1 MENTMDIVKKTEIN
15 IVRPDI
21 IWADRK
27 RWFCGL
33 PWTFTKYSLSK
44 DRLFIEKGL
53 FNYEQNE
60 TRLYRILDIQL
71 KINLIQR
78 IFGLGTIKV
87 CSSDKTL
94 GNFELKNIRN
104 CSDVKE
110 LLSVNVEEQRIKNR
124 VSSREL
130 IGNNYNEDGST
141 EIEGG

>member
-1 MENTMDIVKKTEIN
+1 MEKTKSTELNIVK
-15 IVRPDI
+15 PDI

-44 DRLFIEKGL
+44 DRIFVEKGL

-87 CSSDKTL
+87 CSSDKAL
-94 GNFELKNIRN
+94 GNFELKNIKN
-104 CSDVKE
+104 CSEVKE
-110 LLSVNVEEQRIKNR
+110 LLSINVEEQRIKNR

-130 IGNNYNEDGST
+130 MGNSYVEDDSI
-141 EIEGG
+141 EVEGG